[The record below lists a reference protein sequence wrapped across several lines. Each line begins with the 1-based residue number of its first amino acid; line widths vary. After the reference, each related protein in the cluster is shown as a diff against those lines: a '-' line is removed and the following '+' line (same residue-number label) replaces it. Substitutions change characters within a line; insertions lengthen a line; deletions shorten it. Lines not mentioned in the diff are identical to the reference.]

1 MTPLHYAALYNRNP
15 NVVAIL
21 IDAERQYIQRKKQ
34 DSKKWK
40 IKLFDLAVARPDNLG
55 FLPIHH
61 AATSRFATV
70 ETIKNLDNFYR
81 SYDGNKDD
89 SRGGS
94 DIANKSGELPLHLAV
109 KASSF
114 RNGELYSNIILELIK
129 MYPGG
134 MIETPA
140 NALIV
145 SKAPLQLALDPEN
158 PNRLKKLNG
167 IIVQKMLKSYM
178 ESKQTDIPTDID
190 LSYYC
195 AINKRIFENFVS
207 DFKLIFMKSG
217 EKNDLRK
224 SNTWGDKLIHHY
236 PYLFKGNELMN
247 TNRNDLLWRYWF
259 YMQASIF
266 EGVEVMKLQEK
277 DIPCGLSNLVKT
289 IDKFSN
295 QAVEFD
301 DYQVIDAP
309 LAMIKV
315 ELDKTNNED
324 NEDDNKWLMSILEK
338 VDPAH
343 NFNKAAKHQQLFP
356 DISSPLTYAIRCGCV
371 QAIIALSEGGCN
383 PVHHSFSKVN
393 DLHWDILPYDIAN
406 CVGSLMDDG
415 ENKDNW
421 EVGMDALRKN
431 RDTDKYRKIKAC
443 KRLFSFSK
451 LPLELIT
458 IIIMLI
464 IGVMT
469 TTGAEKGQ
477 LRWGKHISDKFVDEE
492 FDPEDSHIFK
502 NFFDIASIEEFWQW
516 ANGPLMGGLYSGEG
530 DINGRE
536 AIDEVSVLV
545 GSVRVRSLRVKPER
559 CKNFLGVDKVSLPAN
574 NTHGCH
580 SDRIRRGTVNIEPF
594 GPVGN
599 EKKYQYFKPNG
610 LEHEAHMLGD
620 RLWQER
626 YPSGGHTLYLPGGN
640 STRAAEIMAE
650 LMEDGFVS
658 TKDGTRLVAFEF
670 SIYNNH
676 IDKVISMRLMVEF
689 WVGGG
694 THSNFDATIINFDN
708 RDSKFLKTI
717 LQTILLVMFTARLVI
732 EIDEIAWGSLR
743 SLSRSIRAHAPPGS
757 SKSDINDIIDVDSI
771 KKNGLHL
778 GKYVYKPFI
787 ICKKTDTKIK
797 LKKSNTTNSNKI
809 SAHEKLEGGI
819 KQVIAANNVIGA
831 MASEEELRAKAANS
845 GVRVS
850 PFHPAAVKEETIG
863 MKILHTVGSIF
874 AEIQIRVFV
883 FINFNI
889 FILCGTHMV
898 MWITKPNILDPVLKG
913 ESFVG
918 LHNNFFDLYWDMIF
932 NNKYWFFGWNYFEW
946 ILVGIYFF
954 YYSGNLV
961 YGHLQDMLRLQLVEV
976 LRTGEEKFIPLD
988 RLSWINTQTQ
998 DFVAVLFVLVVIHL
1012 LRTLQE
1018 IPFGIGARIMAI
1030 IRVVGHKNIV
1040 PFYFT
1045 MIVFLFSF
1053 AMGYHFAFANEL
1065 EEYRGVGE
1073 SLVQMMTAAIGDF
1086 GIGIDE
1092 MLDSALEVT
1101 YILLFLTWFL
1111 VTLLLMNI
1119 FIGVV
1124 SMVYEET
1131 EEKSLEDFD
1140 KNLDEYMREDLTEL
1154 DRGWAKSVIYNNTF
1168 EECVLHDVSEDAAAK
1183 KDAAE
1188 LPTKVTNLEK
1198 RMTDEFN
1205 AIKNLIKAIE

>member
-1 MTPLHYAALYNRNP
+1 
-15 NVVAIL
+15 
-21 IDAERQYIQRKKQ
+21 
-34 DSKKWK
+34 
-40 IKLFDLAVARPDNLG
+40 
-55 FLPIHH
+55 
-61 AATSRFATV
+61 
-70 ETIKNLDNFYR
+70 
-81 SYDGNKDD
+81 
-89 SRGGS
+89 
-94 DIANKSGELPLHLAV
+94 
-109 KASSF
+109 
-114 RNGELYSNIILELIK
+114 
-129 MYPGG
+129 
-134 MIETPA
+134 
-140 NALIV
+140 
-145 SKAPLQLALDPEN
+145 
-158 PNRLKKLNG
+158 
-167 IIVQKMLKSYM
+167 
-178 ESKQTDIPTDID
+178 
-190 LSYYC
+190 
-195 AINKRIFENFVS
+195 
-207 DFKLIFMKSG
+207 
-217 EKNDLRK
+217 
-224 SNTWGDKLIHHY
+224 
-236 PYLFKGNELMN
+236 
-247 TNRNDLLWRYWF
+247 
-259 YMQASIF
+259 
-266 EGVEVMKLQEK
+266 
-277 DIPCGLSNLVKT
+277 
-289 IDKFSN
+289 
-295 QAVEFD
+295 
-301 DYQVIDAP
+301 
-309 LAMIKV
+309 
-315 ELDKTNNED
+315 
-324 NEDDNKWLMSILEK
+324 
-338 VDPAH
+338 
-343 NFNKAAKHQQLFP
+343 
-356 DISSPLTYAIRCGCV
+356 
-371 QAIIALSEGGCN
+371 
-383 PVHHSFSKVN
+383 
-393 DLHWDILPYDIAN
+393 
-406 CVGSLMDDG
+406 
-415 ENKDNW
+415 
-421 EVGMDALRKN
+421 
-431 RDTDKYRKIKAC
+431 
-443 KRLFSFSK
+443 
-451 LPLELIT
+451 
-458 IIIMLI
+458 
-464 IGVMT
+464 
-469 TTGAEKGQ
+469 
-477 LRWGKHISDKFVDEE
+477 
-492 FDPEDSHIFK
+492 
-502 NFFDIASIEEFWQW
+502 
-516 ANGPLMGGLYSGEG
+516 
-530 DINGRE
+530 
-536 AIDEVSVLV
+536 
-545 GSVRVRSLRVKPER
+545 
-559 CKNFLGVDKVSLPAN
+559 
-574 NTHGCH
+574 
-580 SDRIRRGTVNIEPF
+580 
-594 GPVGN
+594 
-599 EKKYQYFKPNG
+599 
-610 LEHEAHMLGD
+610 
-620 RLWQER
+620 
-626 YPSGGHTLYLPGGN
+626 
-640 STRAAEIMAE
+640 
-650 LMEDGFVS
+650 
-658 TKDGTRLVAFEF
+658 
-670 SIYNNH
+670 
-676 IDKVISMRLMVEF
+676 
-689 WVGGG
+689 
-694 THSNFDATIINFDN
+694 
-708 RDSKFLKTI
+708 
-717 LQTILLVMFTARLVI
+717 MFTARLVI

-743 SLSRSIRAHAPPGS
+743 SLSRSIRAHAPPGT

-771 KKNGLHL
+771 KKTGLHL

-787 ICKKTDTKIK
+787 ICKKKDTKIK

-850 PFHPAAVKEETIG
+850 PFHPATVKEETVG

-889 FILCGTHMV
+889 LYLCGTHMV

-988 RLSWINTQTQ
+988 RLSWINTHTQ
-998 DFVAVLFVLVVIHL
+998 DLVAVLFVLVVIHL

-1101 YILLFLTWFL
+1101 YILLFLTWFF

-1205 AIKNLIKAIE
+1205 VIKNLIKAIE